1 MALKI
6 WSVELD
12 PTGDLDDSEDSDVRG
27 WLESSIVVVAAG
39 DAMPPRRTRTHA
51 TFRRGRCG
59 VRLRVKSRA

>member
-12 PTGDLDDSEDSDVRG
+12 PTGELDDREDSDVRG

-39 DAMPPRRTRTHA
+39 DAPPRRTRTLP